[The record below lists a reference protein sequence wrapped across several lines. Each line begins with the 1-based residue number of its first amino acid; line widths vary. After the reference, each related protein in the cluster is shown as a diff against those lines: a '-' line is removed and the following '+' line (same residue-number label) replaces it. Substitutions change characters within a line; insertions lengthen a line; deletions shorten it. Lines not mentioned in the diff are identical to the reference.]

1 MEIRSHPVF
10 IRSRREATSRIS
22 SRRFSCVCKA
32 AAWFSSFSLSLS
44 LSLAKFREPSNE
56 FYIRTSVKV
65 RVLGAI
71 NCYFQFGTK
80 SGTLDKN
87 ARTLLALRS
96 LPRLRFILSP
106 VCVCEFIYARNDEF
120 ARRDSDSLV
129 YFRSRTDSIP
139 KMGLL
144 AADCAMILQWR
155 DKVWHSAKKGFLKFC
170 RVTFLF
176 LFFKKFLNASFRD
189 LDIDLWPLSLTCFFS
204 LIFYRS
210 KILSRDA

>member
-1 MEIRSHPVF
+1 M
-10 IRSRREATSRIS
+10 
-22 SRRFSCVCKA
+22 
-32 AAWFSSFSLSLS
+32 
-44 LSLAKFREPSNE
+44 
-56 FYIRTSVKV
+56 

-96 LPRLRFILSP
+96 LPRLRFIFSP

-176 LFFKKFLNASFRD
+176 LFFKEILKRELSR
-189 LDIDLWPLSLTCFFS
+189 LGYWSLTTESHVFLQSYFLSIKDTLSRCVKIFYEIT
-204 LIFYRS
+204 LIFIFHKRFPRCRF
-210 KILSRDA
+210 L